1 MSVASYF
8 VTMYFVGCFRH
19 KNLLSETKKRATVRS
34 PSQCISE
41 YGLLVAELDE
51 SELTSPDTVTDVEGL
66 ALLDNVKT
74 CKSVAG

>member
-1 MSVASYF
+1 MSAVVYKYTHFPAQKLA
-8 VTMYFVGCFRH
+8 FRDE
-19 KNLLSETKKRATVRS
+19 KEVRS

-74 CKSVAG
+74 